1 MPHVCI
7 QGLGTRHAEKNAAQD
22 QETGV
27 PVRKQKRDAVR
38 RVEGQQYR
46 GVLNDPSHAQRSN
59 RQKPNRHN
67 RAKYF
72 PYAGGTKRLKKKQRQ
87 QHCHRQG

>member
-1 MPHVCI
+1 MPYQASQMGFAKMPHVCI
-7 QGLGTRHAEKNAAQD
+7 QGLGTGHAEKNAAQD
-22 QETGV
+22 QKTGV

-46 GVLNDPSHAQRSN
+46 RVLNDPPHAQRSN
-59 RQKPNRHN
+59 RQKPNRHD

-72 PYAGGTKRLKKKQRQ
+72 PYASVPKG
-87 QHCHRQG
+87 